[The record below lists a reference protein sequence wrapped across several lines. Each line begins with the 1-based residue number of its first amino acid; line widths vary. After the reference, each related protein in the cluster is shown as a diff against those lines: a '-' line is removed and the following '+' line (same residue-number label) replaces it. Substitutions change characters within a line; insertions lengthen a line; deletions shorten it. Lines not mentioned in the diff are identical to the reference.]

1 MSDFKNIR
9 LSTRLAIL
17 LQLNSARPVS
27 LTESALEEGLKI
39 AELFRGQKNLLAELD
54 FLELKNFIE
63 SFSNE
68 LSQSSKRYKLTLT
81 GVEYLEKEGY

>member
-17 LQLNSARPVS
+17 LQLNSARPAS
-27 LTESALEEGLKI
+27 MTESALVEGLKI
-39 AELFRGQKNLLAELD
+39 AELFHGQKNLLAELD

-68 LSQSSKRYKLTLT
+68 LSQSFKRYKLTLT
-81 GVEYLEKEGY
+81 GIEYLEKEGY